1 MNTASP
7 KESVLVKCWIFEY
20 VDFRTVTIF
29 FSCNIPILPNVEGL
43 LLLLKNKNK
52 RTLIAKKNWQQMCKP
67 RFNIELAPTGFL
79 DQLGL
84 LHILFLFILIRIRSP
99 ASISI
104 KHIFSLCIDV
114 TSEDL
119 YLWIAMTYLLPLFLM
134 KSALLHKAYSITC
147 ASIKSINNKTSTPS
161 P

>member
-1 MNTASP
+1 
-7 KESVLVKCWIFEY
+7 
-20 VDFRTVTIF
+20 
-29 FSCNIPILPNVEGL
+29 
-43 LLLLKNKNK
+43 
-52 RTLIAKKNWQQMCKP
+52 MCKP
-67 RFNIELAPTGFL
+67 RFNTELAPHWFI
-79 DQLGL
+79 DQFGL

-104 KHIFSLCIDV
+104 KYIFSLCIDV

-134 KSALLHKAYSITC
+134 KSCTAAQSLFYYC
-147 ASIKSINNKTSTPS
+147 ASIKSNNNKTSTPS